1 MIGWLCPQPKKRKY
15 NFIMRGQVVGNAKTD
30 YWEVLKYGKR
40 EIVFYRWRQL
50 GGEVVEMQE
59 VGKGTNPPR
68 QSGRVVHFWQAADYH
83 DRQSQ
88 QDDHRMIRWWPK
100 DHHKE
105 YDDEPFEDID
115 DHDCSLDF

>member
-1 MIGWLCPQPKKRKY
+1 MCSTSQSKKRKN
-15 NFIMRGQVVGNAKTD
+15 NFIIRGQVVGNGKTD
-30 YWEVLKYGKR
+30 DEEILKHGRR
-40 EIVFYRWRQL
+40 EIVFYRRRQL

-88 QDDHRMIRWWPK
+88 QDDQMMFRK
-100 DHHKE
+100 
-105 YDDEPFEDID
+105 
-115 DHDCSLDF
+115 

>member
-1 MIGWLCPQPKKRKY
+1 MKRKY
-15 NFIMRGQVVGNAKTD
+15 NFIMRGKVVGNAKTD
-30 YWEVLKYGKR
+30 YEEVLKYGKR

-88 QDDHRMIRWWPK
+88 QDDHRMIRG
-100 DHHKE
+100 
-105 YDDEPFEDID
+105 
-115 DHDCSLDF
+115 SS

>member
-1 MIGWLCPQPKKRKY
+1 MKLPSLDDIIDDWWTLSSTQEWKY

-30 YWEVLKYGKR
+30 DEEILKYGKR

-68 QSGRVVHFWQAADYH
+68 QLGRVVHFWQAADYQ

-88 QDDHRMIRWWPK
+88 QDDHRMIR
-100 DHHKE
+100 
-105 YDDEPFEDID
+105 
-115 DHDCSLDF
+115 

>member
-30 YWEVLKYGKR
+30 DEEILKYGKR

-88 QDDHRMIRWWPK
+88 QDDHRMIRG
-100 DHHKE
+100 
-105 YDDEPFEDID
+105 
-115 DHDCSLDF
+115 SS

>member
-1 MIGWLCPQPKKRKY
+1 MKLSSLDDFFDDWLTLSSAQEAEVQFYHERSSCRKCE
-15 NFIMRGQVVGNAKTD
+15 TD
-30 YWEVLKYGKR
+30 DEEILKYGKR

-88 QDDHRMIRWWPK
+88 QDDHRMIRG
-100 DHHKE
+100 
-105 YDDEPFEDID
+105 
-115 DHDCSLDF
+115 SS